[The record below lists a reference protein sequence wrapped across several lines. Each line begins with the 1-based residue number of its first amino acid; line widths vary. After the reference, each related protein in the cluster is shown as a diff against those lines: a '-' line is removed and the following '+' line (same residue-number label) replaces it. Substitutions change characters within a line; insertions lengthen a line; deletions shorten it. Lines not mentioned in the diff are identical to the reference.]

1 MHAKVLNVIK
11 DFEKS
16 NLETL
21 LFYVLHHFNVD
32 MKLNKISLALYP
44 IWLQIWLQQFPKTA
58 YNNFPNEQWNS
69 HLC

>member
-32 MKLNKISLALYP
+32 MKLNKVSLALYP
-44 IWLQIWLQQFPKTA
+44 IWFPIWL
-58 YNNFPNEQWNS
+58 
-69 HLC
+69 